1 MKKIIPLL
9 LCATSFASNATEPT
23 DHFVENLQEQ
33 FEANC
38 YSMVVLDKTKVNYST
53 YDRFDPK
60 GNFAFTDIQLEGQN
74 PYDILVMLDL
84 QHKPLR
90 LRIIKFYNEIAI
102 LKHQYPEGDFSFIDD
117 QIDIYRA
124 SDEELVSVY
133 KDLAG
138 MVINYLVNDITLLNP
153 DATFH
158 VDKRQCPVKTVNFY
172 DHSKFNTI
180 HNIGPIALEKAVNS
194 LIDSGERMFIDNRL
208 SYLDL

>member
-9 LCATSFASNATEPT
+9 LCATSFTATAAESADT
-23 DHFVENLQEQ
+23 SINDIQQQ

-38 YSMVVLDKTKVNYST
+38 YSIAVLDKTEVNYST
-53 YDRFDPK
+53 YDRFDRK
-60 GNFAFTDIQLEGQN
+60 GDFAFTDIQLEGKN

-84 QHKPLR
+84 QRKPLR
-90 LRIIKFYNEIAI
+90 LRIINFYNEIAI
-102 LKHQYPEGDFSFIDD
+102 LKHQYPDGDFSFINDK
-117 QIDIYRA
+117 INIYGA

-138 MVINYLVNDITLLNP
+138 MVINYLVNDIALLNP

-172 DHSKFNTI
+172 DHSRFNTI

-194 LIDSGERMFIDNRL
+194 LIDGGERMFIDNRL
-208 SYLDL
+208 AYLEL